1 MGRGNGGVRQRRTHD
16 LSPGSLSI
24 RWRGGTG
31 GEVCQLVSESAAP
44 PIPPEF
50 WFRLRQREVR
60 RALPAMT
67 VGHYARG
74 AIVGLTPYELR
85 FTFRRGS
92 RREANFQLPG
102 ICTKPADLGWY
113 LGPRR

>member
-1 MGRGNGGVRQRRTHD
+1 MGRGNGGEAAAHARPLPWPPLH
-16 LSPGSLSI
+16 PMG
-24 RWRGGTG
+24 RGNGG

-50 WFRLRQREVR
+50 WFRLRQPEVR